1 MKNKNIEAIYPLSA
15 PQQGMLFETLYGLES
30 GMHVEQFTCT
40 LRGNINISAFK
51 QGWERIVERHS
62 VLRTGFVWKEQQQ
75 PLQVVLRRVEVPFEQ
90 QDWRGYQLL
99 EQQEQLAGYL
109 RSDRTRNFN
118 LSQPPLMRLALFHLA
133 LDTYQFVWTHHHIL
147 MDGWCGALVI
157 KEFLS
162 FYQAFSKNRP
172 LQLEPVCSYSKYIAW
187 LKKQDLSQIETFW
200 QKTLQGFVKPT
211 PLGKIN
217 QQAEFPTSALEA
229 EFPTPCLE
237 AEPPTPHSQAEPGN
251 EKERY
256 GEESRFLPAQITA
269 ALKSLAKAN
278 RLTLNTIVQGIWA
291 LLLSRYSGE
300 KDVVFGIT
308 VSGRPPDLP
317 GIESMVG
324 LFINTLPLRVKI
336 APQTKLLFWLQDIQ
350 TDNFALRQYEHS
362 HGGQIHE
369 WSGVP
374 GFLPLF
380 ESILVFENY
389 PVDLAILQAED
400 FSINISNSRSI
411 GAQTKYALTLLVT
424 ADSTVQLKF
433 VYDRR
438 RFESADIKLILEHF
452 LVLLNTI
459 VSEFELGM
467 NSTYFRPEAL
477 PPTPRS
483 QAQPGNEILEAPPR
497 LNEIVEAPA
506 RLNEIV
512 EAPARLNEIVEAP
525 PRGSKCHLELGM
537 LLDKI
542 PTDQIPKV
550 RPLKISDRSTSKQ
563 VYPALRTPVEEV
575 VAGIWTQILG
585 LNQVSIDDNFFELGG
600 HSLLATQV
608 ISRLREAFK
617 VEIPLSYLFE
627 SPTIAKLASKIEA
640 KMKAGLGLIAPPIVP
655 VARDENLPLSF
666 AQQRLW
672 FLDRLNPGNIT
683 YNIPSAVRLTGS
695 LNLTALERSLNE
707 VFRRHEALRT
717 YFVELDGQPMQ
728 KIAPPATFTLPIVDL
743 RELPSVQREQKAQ
756 NLAVE
761 EAEKPFDLA
770 RGPLLRIVLLQ
781 LDETEYVLLLTM
793 HHIVS
798 DLWSAAILIRELA
811 ALYQAFC
818 NNLPSP
824 LSELP
829 IQYADFAVWQR
840 QWMQGEVLATEQT
853 YWKQQLSGALT
864 VLKLP
869 ADKPRPLQ
877 PTSEGKMLP
886 LVLPKELSEALKS
899 LSQREG
905 VTIFM
910 SLLAAFNALLY
921 CYTQQDDIL
930 VGSPIANRN
939 RREIE
944 GLIGF
949 FINTLVLR
957 TDLSGNPSF
966 RELLSRVRQVTLGAY
981 AHQDLP
987 FEKLVGELQIER
999 DLDSNPLFQV
1009 WFTLQNSST
1018 VDVSL
1023 PDLTLN
1029 SFEVKKTTV
1038 PFDLALLLS
1047 EKPEGISGCFEYKTD
1062 LFAASTI
1069 LSMAERFKMLL
1080 QSVVADPDLTL
1091 NQIVENFHES
1101 NRQQQLMKEQEYQ
1114 NTVRHKLTNLKR
1126 KSQKL

>member
-40 LRGNINISAFK
+40 LRGNLNILAFK

-99 EQQEQLAGYL
+99 EQQEQLAAYL
-109 RSDRTRNFN
+109 SSDRTRNFN

-147 MDGWCGALVI
+147 MDGWCGPLVI

-162 FYQAFSKNRP
+162 FYQAFSKNSD

-200 QKTLQGFVKPT
+200 RTRLQGFVKPT

-217 QQAEFPTSALEA
+217 HQAEL
-229 EFPTPCLE
+229 PTPCLE
-237 AEPPTPHSQAEPGN
+237 AELPTPREEAEPPIPTPRLEAEPPTPNSQAEPGN

-256 GEESRFLPAQITA
+256 GEESTFLPAQVTA
-269 ALKSLAKAN
+269 DLKSLAKAN

-291 LLLSRYSGE
+291 LLLSHYSGE

-336 APQTKLLFWLQDIQ
+336 DTQTNLLSWLQDIQ

-369 WSGVP
+369 WSGLP

-424 ADSTVQLKF
+424 ADSTLQLKF

-459 VSEFELGM
+459 
-467 NSTYFRPEAL
+467 NSTYFRPEAE

-483 QAQPGNEILEAPPR
+483 QAQPGNEILEAMPRFLEALPR
-497 LNEIVEAPA
+497 L
-506 RLNEIV
+506 
-512 EAPARLNEIVEAP
+512 
-525 PRGSKCHLELGM
+525 SKCHLELGK

-542 PTDQIPKV
+542 PADQIPKV
-550 RPLKISDRSTSKQ
+550 RPLKISASSTSKQ
-563 VYPALRTPVEEV
+563 IYPTLRTPIEEV

-585 LNQVSIDDNFFELGG
+585 LNQVGIDDNFFELGG

-655 VARDENLPLSF
+655 VARDQNLPLSF

-672 FLDRLNPGNIT
+672 FLDRLNPGDLT

-707 VFRRHEALRT
+707 VVRRHEALRT
-717 YFVELDGQPMQ
+717 HFVEVDGQPMQ
-728 KIAPPATFTLPIVDL
+728 KIAPFATFTLPVVDL
-743 RELPSVQREQKAQ
+743 RQLSSVQREQKAQ
-756 NLAVE
+756 TLAVE
-761 EAEKPFDLA
+761 EAELPFDLA
-770 RGPLLRIVLLQ
+770 RGPLLRVVLLQ

-798 DLWSAAILIRELA
+798 DLWSAGILIREVA

-818 NNLPSP
+818 NDLPSP

-840 QWMQGEVLATEQT
+840 QWMQGEVLATQQT
-853 YWKQQLSGALT
+853 YWQQQLSGALT

-877 PTSEGKMLP
+877 PTSEGRMQS
-886 LVLPKELSEALKS
+886 LVLPKDLSEALKS

-905 VTIFM
+905 VTLFM

-939 RREIE
+939 RGEIE
-944 GLIGF
+944 ELIGF

-1029 SFEVKKTTV
+1029 LFEVKKTTV

-1069 LSMAERFKMLL
+1069 LSMVERFKMLL
-1080 QSVVADPDLTL
+1080 QSVVADPDITL

-1101 NRQQQLMKEQEYQ
+1101 NRQQQLIKEQEYQ